1 MENIRKAAIA
11 SVLASARELLDNELR
26 WTQGSPAKHGIHTC
40 AIRDPAATCFSVYGA
55 IAKCAFQI
63 GDENADLHR
72 RMDYY
77 VELIWQANYRMQMAV
92 RKNGQTCDSIET
104 WNDAATHDDILD
116 ALDAAINDL
125 LVEANL
131 TVGGSN
137 TVAVFDNAIEALNGD
152 KA

>member
-40 AIRDPAATCFSVYGA
+40 AIRDPAATCFTLYGA
-55 IAKCAFQI
+55 IAKCAFQR
-63 GDENADLHR
+63 GDDNDDLYR

-77 VELIWQANYRMQMAV
+77 VELIWRANYRVEMAV
-92 RKNGQTCDSIET
+92 RKNGQTWDSIET
-104 WNDAATHDDILD
+104 WNDTHTHDDILD
-116 ALDAAINDL
+116 ALDMAIDD
-125 LVEANL
+125 LVEKD
-131 TVGGSN
+131 V
-137 TVAVFDNAIEALNGD
+137 VKVFDHWVERLEGD